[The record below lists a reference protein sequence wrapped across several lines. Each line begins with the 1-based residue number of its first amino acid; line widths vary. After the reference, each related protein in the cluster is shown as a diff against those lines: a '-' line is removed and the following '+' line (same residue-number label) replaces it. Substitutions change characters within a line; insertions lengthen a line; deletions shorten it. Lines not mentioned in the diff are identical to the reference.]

1 MVILKNL
8 LLQIYQSEL
17 ISKLNSRS
25 SCGYSSFKKSFI
37 KVLDKHSPKMKKILR
52 GNQKLHVN
60 KTLRSAIM
68 KRAQLRKQRYE
79 I

>member
-1 MVILKNL
+1 
-8 LLQIYQSEL
+8 
-17 ISKLNSRS
+17 
-25 SCGYSSFKKSFI
+25 
-37 KVLDKHSPKMKKILR
+37 MKKILR